1 MSLLIKLL
9 AVLIAL
15 STASVTWPAAAVLA
29 RATSTPPGP
38 NPAQLLYV
46 FPRHRPPPRAHRRH
60 HRRHGVRSVR
70 GPRPPYPP
78 RRDVQPLGPPAP

>member
-38 NPAQLLYV
+38 NPAQLL
-46 FPRHRPPPRAHRRH
+46 PPPRAHRRH